1 MKMNKFFSVVM
12 AGISLLS
19 ITAMNGSAVSSNL
32 VNEPVSDGTFGY
44 ELRNGSYTIISC
56 YADAIV
62 DEIPELRNGYAVT
75 AIDNRALASCTS
87 IKTLY
92 IPDTITS
99 IGDNAFA
106 GCESLTEIRL
116 PKKIKN
122 IGDGLFMGCT
132 KLEKVEIPDAVNTIG
147 SYAFYNC
154 SMLTEV
160 ILPGELSKIEPMAFS
175 ECSSI
180 ENIDASKCSSYVFED
195 GLLMNKSKTNIIRAS
210 VKLAG
215 DVYIPDG
222 ITTIEAG
229 SFSVC
234 AGIENLFL
242 PSSVTYIGDDAFGY
256 CVNLKNIDFSEGL
269 QTIAPIAFKNCTAL
283 QTLDFPTTLQEI
295 GDGAFYNCPSLAR
308 AIIPEGTQKVG
319 EGAFVDCP
327 ALVNM
332 SIPKSVTE
340 IGANAFGFKL
350 NETDSYVKNDDFTL
364 SVFSNTAGADY
375 AKKNKLEYSYVDKNI
390 KSTAFIIV
398 AVGLIL
404 AAVVFA
410 FVLMAR
416 GKKGASIS
424 AKKAEKKAKE
434 KEAEENYESII
445 DKD

>member
-1 MKMNKFFSVVM
+1 MKMNKLFSAVM

-19 ITAMNGSAVSSNL
+19 LTAMNSSAYSSNQGG
-32 VNEPVSDGTFGY
+32 EPLSDGTFSY
-44 ELRNGSYTIISC
+44 ELRNGSYTIIGC
-56 YADAIV
+56 NVDAIF
-62 DEIPELRNGYAVT
+62 EGIPELRNGYAVT
-75 AIDNRALASCTS
+75 AIDDRALTNC
-87 IKTLY
+87 KYVETLT

-106 GCESLTEIRL
+106 GCTSLKEIRL

-122 IGDGLFMGCT
+122 IGEGLFMGCT
-132 KLEKVEIPDAVNTIG
+132 NLKKVEIPDAVNTIE

-160 ILPGELSKIEPMAFS
+160 VLPGELSTIEPMAFS

-195 GLLMNKSKTNIIRAS
+195 GLLMNKSRTNIARAS
-210 VKLAG
+210 TKLTG

-222 ITTIEAG
+222 ITTIESG

-256 CVNLKNIDFSEGL
+256 CINLKSIDFSEGL
-269 QTIAPIAFKNCTAL
+269 QTIAPVAFKNCTSL

-295 GDGAFYNCPSLAR
+295 GDGAFYNCTSLTR
-308 AIIPEGTQKVG
+308 AIIPEGTLKVG
-319 EGAFVDCP
+319 EGAFVDCH
-327 ALVNM
+327 ALKNM
-332 SIPKSVTE
+332 SIPKSVAE
-340 IGANAFGFKL
+340 IGANAFGFKID
-350 NETDSYVKNDDFTL
+350 ETGQYTADSDFAL
-364 SVFSNTAGADY
+364 SVFSGSEGADY
-375 AKKNKLEYSYVDKNI
+375 AKDNKLEYSYVDKNI
-390 KSTAFIIV
+390 KSTVFVIV
-398 AVGLIL
+398 AVGLVL

-416 GKKGASIS
+416 GNKSASFS
-424 AKKAEKKAKE
+424 AKKAKKEAEK
-434 KEAEENYESII
+434 KEAEENYQSII